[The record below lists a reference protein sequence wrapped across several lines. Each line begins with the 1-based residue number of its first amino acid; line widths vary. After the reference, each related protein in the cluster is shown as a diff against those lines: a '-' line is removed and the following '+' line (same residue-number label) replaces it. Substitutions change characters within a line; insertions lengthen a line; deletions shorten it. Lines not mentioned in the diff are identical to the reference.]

1 MTSDKAEV
9 TIAAAQVCVDA
20 LVKWKA
26 RGEGL
31 LWHSLATVKK
41 AGV

>member
-9 TIAAAQVCVDA
+9 TIAAAQMCVDA
-20 LVKWKA
+20 LVKRKA
-26 RGEGL
+26 RGEGS
-31 LWHSLATVKK
+31 WHSLATVKK